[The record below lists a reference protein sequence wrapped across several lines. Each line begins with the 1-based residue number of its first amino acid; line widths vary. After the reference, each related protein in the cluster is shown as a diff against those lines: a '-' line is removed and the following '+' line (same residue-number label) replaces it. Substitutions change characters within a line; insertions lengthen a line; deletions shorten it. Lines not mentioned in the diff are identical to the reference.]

1 MKSLLY
7 YLVIVTASSAFFSCQ
22 SPVAS
27 VVPAV
32 ATDTEEVKKI
42 IDEKNDQLEILY
54 KTRQIDSAATYF
66 ADDVIQMPPNSPA
79 IKGIEMYKK
88 RWMEAT
94 GMAEWDFQFEAQ
106 EVRRTGDMAVELGR
120 YTLSLTPTENSP
132 IPPIEDSGHYI
143 VLWELIDGDW
153 KIVWDAPV
161 SENPLPMPG

>member
-1 MKSLLY
+1 MKEIIFPILAVALIHS
-7 YLVIVTASSAFFSCQ
+7 SCQ
-22 SPVAS
+22 PT
-27 VVPAV
+27 AV
-32 ATDTEEVKKI
+32 SEAQIVSTNVEEVNKI
-42 IDEKNDQLEILY
+42 IDQKNDQLEILY
-54 KTRQIDSAATYF
+54 KTRQIDTAATYF

-79 IKGIEMYKK
+79 IKGIEMYKE

-106 EVRRTGDMAVELGR
+106 EVRRTGDMAVELGK
-120 YTLSLTPTENSP
+120 YTLRLTPTENSP

-161 SENPLPMPG
+161 SENPLSMPE